1 MALMLPL
8 SSSTASADAIVI
20 TSGGGSVYADG
31 DLGGFQLT
39 GDGTQIGFDH
49 HGSGTTGF
57 HSGQTVSIHD
67 IIGPYTTFSRT
78 ATVSGTVYPSVF
90 LFGSLDLRGSPFVA
104 ATAPMNTN
112 MIFST
117 SFTMNG
123 YLIGCSSNSATW
135 NGTVYTCGSS
145 RTLFSQSLTGSGFA
159 TTSARAIDDPSGRT
173 LWLSRGADNF
183 TFSPA
188 SPSPTPEPATVLLV
202 GMGLAA
208 GARRLR
214 GSPHT
219 MLRSTTPKPN
229 PPESS

>member
-1 MALMLPL
+1 
-8 SSSTASADAIVI
+8 
-20 TSGGGSVYADG
+20 
-31 DLGGFQLT
+31 
-39 GDGTQIGFDH
+39 
-49 HGSGTTGF
+49 
-57 HSGQTVSIHD
+57 
-67 IIGPYTTFSRT
+67 
-78 ATVSGTVYPSVF
+78 
-90 LFGSLDLRGSPFVA
+90 
-104 ATAPMNTN
+104 MNTN

-123 YLIGCSSNSATW
+123 YLIGCSSNGATW

-145 RTLFSQSLTGSGFA
+145 RTLFSQSFTGSGIA

-208 GARRLR
+208 GARSTLRFSSHDASVYHAEAEFARVVVGARLHVCR
-214 GSPHT
+214 GRVRPRQDEMFVL
-219 MLRSTTPKPN
+219 MLALPLRAAAEARSLL
-229 PPESS
+229 ELRR